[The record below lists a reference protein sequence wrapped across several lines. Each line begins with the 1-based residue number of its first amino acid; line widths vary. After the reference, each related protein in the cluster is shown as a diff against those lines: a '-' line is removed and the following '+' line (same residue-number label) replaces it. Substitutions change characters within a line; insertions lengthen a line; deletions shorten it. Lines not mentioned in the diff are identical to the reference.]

1 MTKDAS
7 VRTCTSC
14 SLTLLLQEHT
24 VPGIYP
30 QDYLNQLIFG
40 TKIESILPGRC
51 LTVTSAANST
61 KIFIGGAEITHPNL
75 FISDHVIIHGL
86 QGFIS
91 HLSPYSCS
99 MDRMTSLSLRH
110 LSPSVALTRMMLVDA
125 GIRLRLSGYS
135 FLALAMRVKYAELVT
150 LQNMTIFAVDDSS
163 IFQGGHS
170 YVHGVRFHIIPN
182 QMLKFADLES
192 LPPST
197 VLPTLESGETLTITT
212 PGGGGTSSPMRIN
225 YVKIKYPDLI
235 YNYKLVV
242 HGIGSPFPH
251 LRQSIP
257 VSTGRSGFYPIT
269 AGEYGS
275 DVTESSFGI
284 EADDARCTE
293 SALVDFDA
301 EIITEQAD
309 DHEFDSSSAVGQHVY
324 SEADTSELLDAEVK
338 DADEA
343 YNLYNNYAYRFG
355 FSIRKGKTRPRN
367 DGTTGCKAH
376 VPFAV
381 DKSGVHRCKRHVMDH
396 NHKLVDVDKRH
407 WLRSQ
412 RNVSKDQ
419 LDMFTSWKDNGMGVS
434 DAYRFVRKESGGFQS
449 FGCVVKDVYNA
460 VGKEKIKK
468 IEGCDTKQLLKMFA
482 ERQAK
487 ETDFYYD
494 LELDEKGHIIS
505 FFWRDGIMKH
515 FQIC

>member
-1 MTKDAS
+1 MASLPHHAIIFMVIFTSLSVLPPAINAQSSTFIFSSSSTSPPPSSTASTPPPFPYSSSEALRSPEFLSPLYSITKILAELGFTDLAMASHSLSLSSASHSPWLGPVTVFAPADAS

-24 VPGIYP
+24 VPGLYP
-30 QDYLNQLIFG
+30 LDYLNQLIFG

-91 HLSPYSCS
+91 HFSPYSCS

-150 LQNMTIFAVDDSS
+150 LQNMTIFAVDDST

-182 QMLKFADLES
+182 QMLKLADLES

-197 VLPTLESGETLTITT
+197 VLPTFESGETLTITT
-212 PGGGGTSSPMRIN
+212 PGGGGSSSPLRIN

-275 DVTESSFGI
+275 DVRESSFGNVRPTSSQSTAPSPAVI
-284 EADDARCTE
+284 MNNPVVVNQMD
-293 SALVDFDA
+293 
-301 EIITEQAD
+301 EIYQ
-309 DHEFDSSSAVGQHVY
+309 G
-324 SEADTSELLDAEVK
+324 L
-338 DADEA
+338 
-343 YNLYNNYAYRFG
+343 
-355 FSIRKGKTRPRN
+355 
-367 DGTTGCKAH
+367 
-376 VPFAV
+376 
-381 DKSGVHRCKRHVMDH
+381 
-396 NHKLVDVDKRH
+396 
-407 WLRSQ
+407 
-412 RNVSKDQ
+412 
-419 LDMFTSWKDNGMGVS
+419 
-434 DAYRFVRKESGGFQS
+434 
-449 FGCVVKDVYNA
+449 
-460 VGKEKIKK
+460 
-468 IEGCDTKQLLKMFA
+468 
-482 ERQAK
+482 
-487 ETDFYYD
+487 
-494 LELDEKGHIIS
+494 
-505 FFWRDGIMKH
+505 
-515 FQIC
+515 

>member
-1 MTKDAS
+1 MASHSLSLSSASHSPWLGPVTVFAPADAS

-24 VPGIYP
+24 VPGLYP
-30 QDYLNQLIFG
+30 LDYLNQLIFG

-91 HLSPYSCS
+91 HFSPYSCS

-150 LQNMTIFAVDDSS
+150 LQNMTIFAVDDST

-182 QMLKFADLES
+182 QMLKLADLES

-197 VLPTLESGETLTITT
+197 VLPTFESGETLTITT
-212 PGGGGTSSPMRIN
+212 PGGGGSSSPLRIN

-275 DVTESSFGI
+275 DVRESSFG
-284 EADDARCTE
+284 
-293 SALVDFDA
+293 
-301 EIITEQAD
+301 
-309 DHEFDSSSAVGQHVY
+309 
-324 SEADTSELLDAEVK
+324 
-338 DADEA
+338 
-343 YNLYNNYAYRFG
+343 N
-355 FSIRKGKTRPRN
+355 
-367 DGTTGCKAH
+367 
-376 VPFAV
+376 
-381 DKSGVHRCKRHVMDH
+381 
-396 NHKLVDVDKRH
+396 
-407 WLRSQ
+407 
-412 RNVSKDQ
+412 DQ
-419 LDMFTSWKDNGMGVS
+419 LVFYVTPTEALEKFNLNPSKNKFRLGGLVLEGSVHQPPSSPEMEFVITDLMTDIVVRYQGSLPDLFREGHSVVVEGFVKPFTDEI
-434 DAYRFVRKESGGFQS
+434 KESGMS
-449 FGCVVKDVYNA
+449 
-460 VGKEKIKK
+460 GKTKEISAKARSGECYFSATEVLAKHDEKYMPGEVAAAIEKNKK
-468 IEGCDTKQLLKMFA
+468 K
-482 ERQAK
+482 
-487 ETDFYYD
+487 
-494 LELDEKGHIIS
+494 LDEEAEAQKTAAA
-505 FFWRDGIMKH
+505 
-515 FQIC
+515 